1 MAARRALLSVISF
14 CEDARS
20 HLTCLEYLCS
30 STTRLASSK
39 SVVDL
44 YDTHVQAGKA
54 INAHQKESID
64 MKNPSI
70 AGRSM
75 LTDEHV
81 IGYRDAST
89 LFSL

>member
-1 MAARRALLSVISF
+1 
-14 CEDARS
+14 
-20 HLTCLEYLCS
+20 
-30 STTRLASSK
+30 
-39 SVVDL
+39 
-44 YDTHVQAGKA
+44 VQAGKA